1 MPRTFETMGKEL
13 EKGEIELRLKRKEK
27 EGRGGTENYV
37 PRSREAYTRPPP
49 SLETAHAHAR
59 GRKLCGWARSYTG
72 LTGSTMKTR
81 TRIFERE
88 KNGKNMKKSVI
99 LRVEKC

>member
-13 EKGEIELRLKRKEK
+13 EKGEIALRLKRKEK

-49 SLETAHAHAR
+49 SLETAHAEAVWV
-59 GRKLCGWARSYTG
+59 GSKLYWAYW
-72 LTGSTMKTR
+72 LDYEDENPH
-81 TRIFERE
+81 F
-88 KNGKNMKKSVI
+88 
-99 LRVEKC
+99 